1 MIEQTIQKLYACR
14 KKETELLIEMLA
26 ELLERI
32 EQETE
37 IHIDTA
43 MLDKI
48 IVTRYEKRISELERK
63 LAQVQEVL
71 QNK

>member
-1 MIEQTIQKLYACR
+1 MIEHTIQKLYACR

-32 EQETE
+32 DQETE

-63 LAQVQEVL
+63 LAQVQKVL